1 MRKTAAIIMLI
12 LGILLSLV
20 GLTALAGG
28 AVAMAVGSAQGDGF
42 LTSGT
47 ARLSVASHALT
58 SPQLDAIGEGV
69 PPRLPFDLGTL
80 RLRAAPVDPAK
91 DIFIGIAS
99 RTDVEKYLSGVYH
112 SELLD
117 VEMQPF
123 RAEYRDIP
131 GTAVPAAPARQ
142 TFWAASATGPGEQEL
157 TWDLAAGNWSI
168 VLMNADASEGVAA
181 TLQAGARSELIRP
194 AATGL
199 LAGGAVALVVG
210 VPLLVFGAM
219 GLGRHTGPP
228 TREPGA
234 PNPGYGPRP
243 GYNPQPGYP
252 AAQHGHPP
260 QQQDQH
266 LAGLADRA
274 PYPARLSG
282 ELDPGLSRGLWLV
295 KWFLAIPHF
304 VVLVFL
310 WFAFAVTTIVAG
322 FAILFTG
329 RYPRALFNF
338 NVGVMRWNWRVAFYA
353 YAAAGTD
360 RYPPFTLA
368 HTDYPADFDVDYP
381 ERLSR
386 GLVLVK
392 WWLLAIPH
400 LLIVAALAGTAW
412 TWRAETTDLG
422 TTYERSTG
430 ISLLGILVLVA
441 VVALLFTGRYLRP
454 LFDLVMGINRWIYRV
469 MAYTALMRDEYP
481 PFRLD
486 QGPGEAPPQAPQPAG
501 QELPVPGTDATPQP

>member
-12 LGILLSLV
+12 LGILLCLV

-58 SPQLDAIGEGV
+58 SPRLDAIGEGV

-99 RTDVEKYLSGVYH
+99 QADVEKYLSGVYH

-131 GTAVPAAPARQ
+131 GTAVPAAPAQQ

-168 VLMNADASEGVAA
+168 VLMNADASQGVAA

-199 LAGGAVALVVG
+199 LVGGAIALVVG

-228 TREPGA
+228 ARGQGA
-234 PNPGYGPRP
+234 PGTPGLPVQAQ
-243 GYNPQPGYP
+243 QPT
-252 AAQHGHPP
+252 QHM
-260 QQQDQH
+260 
-266 LAGLADRA
+266 AELADRA
-274 PYPARLSG
+274 PYPARLFG

-360 RYPPFTLA
+360 LYPPFTLA

-422 TTYERSTG
+422 TTYERTTG

-441 VVALLFTGRYLRP
+441 LVALLFTGRYLRP
-454 LFDLVMGINRWIYRV
+454 LFDLILGINRWIYRV

-486 QGPGEAPPQAPQPAG
+486 QGPGEAPPPAG
-501 QELPVPGTDATPQP
+501 QPARQEVPVPGTGTTPQP